1 MKKTI
6 KKRIKENTYFPPKKQ
21 DYIIKTSG
29 QYDVSTLIAQ
39 AVHSYSSQVTIF
51 KHNKLILNMQ
61 NKKDNKLIETLS
73 VTKSLCALAI
83 MFLIQDKKIDDEHDL
98 VSKYIKS
105 WNYGKK
111 KDITI
116 KHILTHT
123 SGLDNYWNYDEFMWP
138 NGNYDDYMKGKLS
151 TPNAKQISLVVDKD
165 KQLDEAWRYNDIA
178 TQVIPTLVKQIT
190 KKDISQYLY
199 RKLFKP
205 LHIKYRWNHDDSGN
219 SYGPNGLTI
228 NSFDLCKIGLLILN
242 DGKYNKK
249 QILHKSL
256 IDRMVQP
263 HIKSSQIK
271 KDKMW
276 KETDM
281 TGYGYMWWRHN
292 DLIISLGY
300 LGQMLVID
308 KKNKVVGCRLI
319 ESKWDN
325 KQFVKET
332 EKDTLYFNE
341 FKDFVKYLSTP
352 QKTKRIKSKGVSI
365 QKSKTI
371 KYIRYRPRY

>member
-6 KKRIKENTYFPPKKQ
+6 KRIKENTYFPPKKQ
-21 DYIIKTSG
+21 DYTIKSSS
-29 QYDVSTLIAQ
+29 QYDVSNLIKQ

-51 KHNKLILNMQ
+51 KHNKLVLNMQ

-83 MFLIQDKKIDDEHDL
+83 MFLIQDKKIDHEHDL
-98 VSKYIKS
+98 ISKYIKS

-165 KQLDEAWRYNDIA
+165 KPLDEVWRYNDIA

-190 KKDISQYLY
+190 KKDISRYLY

-249 QILHKSL
+249 LILHKSL

-281 TGYGYMWWRHN
+281 TGYGYMWWRYN

-325 KQFVKET
+325 KHFVKET
-332 EKDTLYFNE
+332 EKDTLYFNG
-341 FKDFVKYLSTP
+341 FKDFIKYLSTP

-371 KYIRYRPRY
+371 KYSRYRPRY